1 MLLPSQKWRGR
12 TTFLGLSESSLIP
25 YLIDEEE
32 HASVLPSEFLFKENV
47 CTDLSHSL
55 GLGISLLCT
64 FC

>member
-32 HASVLPSEFLFKENV
+32 HACVLPSGFPFKENV
-47 CTDLSHSL
+47 CTDLSH
-55 GLGISLLCT
+55 IAWH
-64 FC
+64 